1 MLQLCYTDSDKKFP
15 VMILRLDENDTAIS
29 LTDCKR
35 SNHGAK
41 LSVCSNFMGN
51 ITQTQTQD
59 ESGIGRSP

>member
-1 MLQLCYTDSDKKFP
+1 
-15 VMILRLDENDTAIS
+15 MILRLDENDTAIS